1 MLYISKGI
9 VNGYSDSDNLS
20 ISRGK
25 QTYQLSDIAAKLWSN
40 GRYEF
45 AQTKNIQD
53 ENIIN
58 SFVKSGLAECEIE
71 NTPAAKYRM
80 LTGCVCCPIKSFRP
94 KFLLGALECYLMT
107 WIYKAGI
114 RLSTAEL
121 VYLYENKI
129 LPSKELLHEKN
140 RQALVERIYTADN
153 VADNILEAKMETVQ
167 SRDDVID
174 AIIGLL
180 RKKYIVLL

>member
-1 MLYISKGI
+1 MLYISKGMTNKSSGN
-9 VNGYSDSDNLS
+9 VLS
-20 ISRGK
+20 ISRGN
-25 QTYQLSDIAAKLWSN
+25 QTYRLNGIAAELWDR
-40 GRYEF
+40 GRFGF
-45 AQTKNIQD
+45 AQTKNIQE

-58 SFVKSGLAECEIE
+58 SFVKSGLAESEIE
-71 NTPAAKYRM
+71 NTPLGKYRM
-80 LTGCVCCPIKSFRP
+80 LTRCVCCPIKSFRP

-129 LPSKELLHEKN
+129 LPSKELLYENN
-140 RQALVERIYTADN
+140 RQTLVERIYTADN
-153 VADNILEAKMETVQ
+153 ISDNILETQMENVRC
-167 SRDDVID
+167 RDDVVD

>member
-1 MLYISKGI
+1 MLYISKGMI
-9 VNGYSDSDNLS
+9 NKSDSDVLS
-20 ISRGK
+20 ISRGN
-25 QTYQLSDIAAKLWSN
+25 QTYRLNGIAAELWN
-40 GRYEF
+40 RGRFGF
-45 AQTKNIQD
+45 AQTKNIQE

-58 SFVKSGLAECEIE
+58 SFVKSGLAEREIE
-71 NTPAAKYRM
+71 NTPAAKYHM
-80 LTGCVCCPIKSFRP
+80 LTRCVCCPIKSFRP
-94 KFLLGALECYLMT
+94 KFLLGALECYLIT

-153 VADNILEAKMETVQ
+153 IADNILEAQMGTAQ
-167 SRDDVID
+167 NRDDVID